1 MHAIIQ
7 VIEDRSKACD
17 KILLIWEIFFDF
29 VKAFDLV
36 EHVHYML
43 MKFTEKKYLSSCVK
57 KALQTIRDDSWTSL
71 YDSKTSRHKPT
82 NLNDKFDVDVWCLFP
97 NWLLKH
103 FWPLKGLCRHWKDGI
118 LVISDFF
125 GTLLVVG
132 FQLFRVAK
140 ICIYEYFRENK

>member
-57 KALQTIRDDSWTSL
+57 KALQTIRDDS
-71 YDSKTSRHKPT
+71 
-82 NLNDKFDVDVWCLFP
+82 
-97 NWLLKH
+97 
-103 FWPLKGLCRHWKDGI
+103 
-118 LVISDFF
+118 
-125 GTLLVVG
+125 
-132 FQLFRVAK
+132 
-140 ICIYEYFRENK
+140 